1 MSPSCYYEVGVQLK
15 HVKYAVKLPDLHSIK
30 LNKTKLRLK
39 MKKPK
44 LMMRRRD
51 QGKRKNID
59 TGSLASINV
68 DWKKEFEAKYAEL
81 LSKTAKRKSSKL
93 CPEESKEKLSQDLQ
107 NISLIANTSYIT
119 EAPVNLSVAEVSET
133 ESLETEELS
142 EDQDNRN
149 LLSGEPVGG
158 RRRILRYKYHT
169 LRNKQ

>member
-30 LNKTKLRLK
+30 LNKKKLRMK

-51 QGKRKNID
+51 QGKKKNID
-59 TGSLASINV
+59 TSSLASINV
-68 DWKKEFEAKYAEL
+68 DWKKEFEEKYAEL
-81 LSKTAKRKSSKL
+81 LSKTAKRKSC
-93 CPEESKEKLSQDLQ
+93 CPKESAEKLNQDLL

-119 EAPVNLSVAEVSET
+119 DTPVNLSVSEAESD
-133 ESLETEELS
+133 SRETEELS
-142 EDQDNRN
+142 EDEDNRN
-149 LLSGEPVGG
+149 LLSGEPVVA
-158 RRRILRYKYHT
+158 RRILRYKYHT

>member
-30 LNKTKLRLK
+30 LNKTKLRMK

-51 QGKRKNID
+51 QKKRKTMD

-68 DWKKEFEAKYAEL
+68 DWKKEFEDKYAEL
-81 LSKTAKRKSSKL
+81 LSKTARRKSSKL
-93 CPEESKEKLSQDLQ
+93 CPENSKEKLSQDLL

-119 EAPVNLSVAEVSET
+119 DTPVNLSIDEASEAEI
-133 ESLETEELS
+133 LETEELG
-142 EDQDNRN
+142 EEQEKRN
-149 LLSGEPVGG
+149 LLSGELVGG
-158 RRRILRYKYHT
+158 RRRILKYKYHT
-169 LRNKQ
+169 LRTKQ